1 MTLACDIWSA
11 AKSGGCAAKLSPLIL
26 RELRSAI
33 RPRGHP
39 DLLVGLEEPD
49 DAAVWRLT
57 PDLALVQ
64 TLDFITPICQDPHLY
79 GQIAAANSLS
89 DVWAMGGRPRTA
101 MNICCFPARGVDA
114 ETLGRIL
121 QGGLSKIEEAGA
133 VLVGGHTV
141 RDDELKYGL
150 SVTGVVHPERYTPKG
165 GARPGDRLV
174 LTKPVGSGVYVS
186 GAKRGRVPA
195 DRLRPVLETL
205 AALNRTAGETLT
217 EFGVRGATD
226 ITGFGL
232 GGHALEMAEASRAGL
247 RFFMDRL
254 PVFPETLALLEAGI
268 TTSVT
273 AQNLAHVEGRI
284 RFDADVSP
292 PERALWADP
301 QTSGGLLIAV
311 GADRAERLADT
322 LRARGV
328 RDAAV
333 VGEVFETATPHLH
346 VARRER

>member
-11 AKSGGCAAKLSPLIL
+11 AKSGGCAAKLSPLVL

-89 DVWAMGGRPRTA
+89 DVWAMGGRPLTA

-186 GAKRGRVPA
+186 GAKRGRVSA

-205 AALNRTAGETLT
+205 AALNRTAGETMT

-273 AQNLAHVEGRI
+273 VQNLALVEGRI
-284 RFDADVSP
+284 RFEADVSP
-292 PERALWADP
+292 PERALFWDP
-301 QTSGGLLIAV
+301 QTSGGLLLAV
-311 GADRAERLADT
+311 RAERAET
-322 LRARGV
+322 LLESLRSRGV
-328 RDAAV
+328 RDAAI
-333 VGEVFETATPHLH
+333 VGEVFATATPHLH
-346 VARRER
+346 VVRKER